1 MKPRIVVLG
10 AGFGGLELSSTISE
24 ALADEVEVTL
34 IDKADAFVF
43 GYAKLD
49 VLFGHATLDDV
60 RMPYRDFAKP
70 GVTLVK
76 ATISAIDCEAR
87 IVTTDAGA
95 FEADYLVIALGA
107 DLDAS
112 ATPGLVLGKNDFYSV
127 AGALHL
133 RDVIPTFTQGHAVIG
148 ACGAPYKCPPAT
160 SECALMLDDY
170 LRQRGLRDAC
180 TITFATP
187 LGSPV
192 PPSPDA
198 SKVLLAAFAERGIE
212 FIANNGVARVDDKR
226 VVLADGRELPCDLFL
241 GVPKN
246 RAPDVVVATGLTDG
260 NWVIV
265 DPRTLETKHHR
276 VWALGDLAATGTPKA
291 GAFAESAA
299 KAVATNIIAQVRGEP
314 MTAKNPGTGA
324 CYVEFGE
331 GRVGRVDVDF
341 FGAEKPVGTFVEPS
355 NELRADKE
363 RFGSARRARWFGR

>member
-1 MKPRIVVLG
+1 VKPRIVVLG

-24 ALADEVEVTL
+24 AIGDDVEVTL

-70 GVTLVK
+70 GVKLVK
-76 ATISAIDCEAR
+76 ATITAIDCETR
-87 IVTTDAGA
+87 TVTTDAGT

-112 ATPGLVLGKNDFYSV
+112 VTPGLVLGKNDFYSV

-133 RDVIPTFTQGHAVIG
+133 REVLPAFTKGHAVIG

-170 LRQRGLRDAC
+170 LRQRGLREAC

-212 FIANNGVARVDDKR
+212 FIANNGVARVEDKR
-226 VVLADGRELPCDLFL
+226 IVLADGRELPCDLFL

-246 RAPDVVVATGLTDG
+246 RAPDVVVAAGITDG
-260 NWVIV
+260 NWVNV

-299 KAVATNIIAQVRGEP
+299 KAVAANIIAQVRGEP

-341 FGAEKPVGTFVEPS
+341 FGAEKPIGTFVEPS
-355 NELRADKE
+355 SELRADKE
-363 RFGSARRARWFGR
+363 RFGSARRERWFGR